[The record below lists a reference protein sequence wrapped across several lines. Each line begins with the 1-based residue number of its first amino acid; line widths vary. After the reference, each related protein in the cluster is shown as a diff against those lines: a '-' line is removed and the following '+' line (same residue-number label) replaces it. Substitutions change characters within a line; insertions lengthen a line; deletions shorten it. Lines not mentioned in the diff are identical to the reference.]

1 MDDAAIYRTAVE
13 LRNRLRAELEQN
25 VSFIALQHAEAVVAL
40 WESTHPVPAPPA
52 HSEVPTSRS
61 KLAGRHSVNSDTSKV
76 LAGAAEYL
84 RLIGRRA
91 TSREILEALS
101 ARGIK
106 LNAKDPM
113 TSVSSSLSHSP
124 MFNNVLGLGYGLADW
139 PMTQAE
145 TQAVSRKVPTKAD
158 QMWTAIRDFLKS
170 RGIAHR
176 QEILDHLVS
185 LGLMSNSP
193 KPMGTLAAYMSE
205 RKQLLVKHGEGRWS
219 LAEDVTSS
227 NETPNSGTLFGAPKT
242 NGSSPFS
249 P

>member
-1 MDDAAIYRTAVE
+1 MDEATYRTAVE

-40 WESTHPVPAPPA
+40 WERAHPAPVPSA
-52 HSEVPTSRS
+52 HSGVSASRS
-61 KLAGRHSVNSDTSKV
+61 KVVGRHSLNSDTSKV

-84 RLIGRRA
+84 ELIGRRA

-124 MFNNVLGLGYGLADW
+124 MFNNVLGLGYGLAEW
-139 PMTQAE
+139 PMTEAEAQAI
-145 TQAVSRKVPTKAD
+145 SRKAPTKAV
-158 QMWTAIRDFLKS
+158 QMWAAICDFLKS

-185 LGLMSNSP
+185 LGLVNDSP
-193 KPMGTLAAYMSE
+193 KAMGNLAAFMSDM
-205 RKQLLVKHGEGRWS
+205 KQHLVKHGEGRWS
-219 LAEDVTSS
+219 LAEDVAET
-227 NETPNSGTLFGAPKT
+227 NEAPNSSELFGASRG
-242 NGSSPFS
+242 NGALPLQ

>member
-1 MDDAAIYRTAVE
+1 MDEATYRTAVE

-40 WESTHPVPAPPA
+40 WERTHPVPAPSA

-61 KLAGRHSVNSDTSKV
+61 KVVGRHFVNSDTSKV

-91 TSREILEALS
+91 TSREILEALLTQ
-101 ARGIK
+101 GIK

-113 TSVSSSLSHSP
+113 TSVSASLSHSP

-139 PMTQAE
+139 PMTEAE
-145 TQAVSRKVPTKAD
+145 VRAVSRKAPTKAD
-158 QMWTAIRDFLKS
+158 QMWMAIRDFLKS
-170 RGIAHR
+170 RGIVHR

-185 LGLMSNSP
+185 MGLVNDSP
-193 KPMGTLAAYMSE
+193 KAIGTLAAFMSE
-205 RKQLLVKHGEGRWS
+205 RKQQLVKHGEGRWS

-227 NETPNSGTLFGAPKT
+227 NETPNSGTLFGAPKG